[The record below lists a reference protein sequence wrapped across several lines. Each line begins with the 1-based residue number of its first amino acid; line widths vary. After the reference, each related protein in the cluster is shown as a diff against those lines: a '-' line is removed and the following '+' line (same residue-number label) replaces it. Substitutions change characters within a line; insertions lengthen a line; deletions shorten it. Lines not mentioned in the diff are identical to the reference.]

1 MSPQLMQTE
10 RKVVQRFV
18 VVFVFF
24 TKRYFSL
31 LESSEA
37 EQRFLKNTTRGR
49 HASLSSSASQTVTDC
64 GLTVSN
70 SFLLF
75 NYVLR
80 RKKRGTL

>member
-37 EQRFLKNTTRGR
+37 EQQFLKNSTRGR
-49 HASLSSSASQTVTDC
+49 HASL
-64 GLTVSN
+64 
-70 SFLLF
+70 FLCFTGGHRL
-75 NYVLR
+75 
-80 RKKRGTL
+80 

>member
-64 GLTVSN
+64 RLTVSN